1 VQIAILILLLVVVG
15 LLIVL
20 LLRPRGDAS
29 VATALP
35 QLEAT
40 TRTEMAR
47 VEQSLRVVDEGVRRE
62 IQQGLS
68 VQRNEQQVS
77 LTSQRQEL
85 NDAMTRFAEHLRAT
99 IGENNGTTQTVLT
112 QGLDYANQSIRLMSN
127 QTREQIIELNQNV
140 DRSLKEMRAGNE
152 KKLEEMRATVDEK
165 LQATLHTRI
174 NAAFQQVS
182 ERLDEVHKGLGEM
195 RTLATGVG
203 DLKRVLTNVKTRGIF
218 GEAQLEAILE
228 QFLTPSQYER
238 NVEVEPGTGKRV
250 EFAVKLPGT
259 DETPLWLPIDAKFPR
274 EDYERLL
281 VARESNDPAAA
292 KAAEIALGRTV
303 QASAQEIRRKYI
315 SPGFTTDFAILF
327 LPTEGLYAEILR
339 QPAVVETIQQ
349 NFRVIVAGPTT
360 LAATLQSLQMG
371 FRTLAL
377 QKRSAE
383 VWNLLG
389 AVKTEFGKFGEV
401 IDKAQKQLDTASKTL
416 GTVSTRTRAMQRQ
429 LKQVEAMPE
438 EAAQKL
444 LAIPEIPEEEESAED

>member
-1 VQIAILILLLVVVG
+1 
-15 LLIVL
+15 
-20 LLRPRGDAS
+20 
-29 VATALP
+29 
-35 QLEAT
+35 
-40 TRTEMAR
+40 
-47 VEQSLRVVDEGVRRE
+47 
-62 IQQGLS
+62 
-68 VQRNEQQVS
+68 
-77 LTSQRQEL
+77 
-85 NDAMTRFAEHLRAT
+85 
-99 IGENNGTTQTVLT
+99 
-112 QGLDYANQSIRLMSN
+112 
-127 QTREQIIELNQNV
+127 
-140 DRSLKEMRAGNE
+140 
-152 KKLEEMRATVDEK
+152 
-165 LQATLHTRI
+165 
-174 NAAFQQVS
+174 
-182 ERLDEVHKGLGEM
+182 
-195 RTLATGVG
+195 
-203 DLKRVLTNVKTRGIF
+203 
-218 GEAQLEAILE
+218 
-228 QFLTPSQYER
+228 
-238 NVEVEPGTGKRV
+238 V

-444 LAIPEIPEEEESAED
+444 LAIPEIPEEEEIAED